1 MPDDDDGTPLQ
12 PSIEELLSTAAQLA
26 ARIRQLLAA
35 QRGLSSSGKKSI
47 ADEAQ
52 ELIDKWS
59 SAELRGDNPVAKSK
73 LTRLLKEHHQIS
85 EQILDI
91 LDRSRGPI
99 GVTQRRS

>member
-1 MPDDDDGTPLQ
+1 VTGDDDGEALP
-12 PSIEELLSTAAQLA
+12 PSLDVLLSNAAQLA

-35 QRGLSSSGKKSI
+35 KRGLGSGKKSV

-52 ELIDKWS
+52 ESIDKWS
-59 SAELRGDNPVAKSK
+59 AAELRGDNPVAKST

-91 LDRSRGPI
+91 LDRSRA
-99 GVTQRRS
+99 R